1 MRTKKNS
8 KKTRMTKMNSEISI
22 ENRKAMS
29 IPQKGA
35 VFNSAI
41 LLESQ
46 CNKESNDIVSYQFL
60 FKRTAKRPD
69 LLTVLNNFSKGTRI
83 NLEDGDYLIK
93 SHDYTIKSLKKGIK
107 VTGSF
112 STVPVSLS
120 NPHVKQ
126 MTALEDFDHEYSK
139 MEMTQPETYFRVYPY
154 QNFNGPAFR
163 AKLFSYVS
171 TMGENYGY
179 CDDKSLYYRRASLVM
194 PKIKIT
200 KAIPQAKMMF
210 HTHPKRDEPSISSP
224 DDYLL
229 YFDLSH
235 KPRNIRHFYTVMA
248 DRMDYFHITPKHDKK
263 NDYVKIDEDKFIEK
277 LDKKMDEIAKK
288 LDEKLPSK
296 TAADDLYYCEKITK
310 EVVKW
315 LNKEYSKYFKIKYKC
330 HYRVKRNP
338 DKDMG
343 EDLHLGD
350 AFLAKALNDIKSG
363 SYTWPEFDENS
374 LPHEKY
380 AFWYS
385 LYYAMNMDRNGAGY
399 SRVLRLHPGDIR
411 RLHYFGNK
419 RFEGT
424 QFDYYDIIN
433 ILLLNYDISMADAK
447 VRDGTGTTSRIEEI
461 LDFLEVEE
469 EIPRDNLILL
479 TQVLEQGIHSDE
491 ARTTAGD
498 HYFILPL
505 IEACVLGL
513 QSIEDVKAGA
523 NYELKK
529 HELMVHSEKAG
540 NATAQALGDL
550 YNKTFV
556 GTSKSL
562 RPNPS
567 LKRQRVQYNG
577 KLPKH
582 SMANVELIQDILKE
596 FAPSRLDMPQ
606 DYKTERGQL
615 SLRVKVE
622 EEIVTIKLTLSSGNM
637 QIFSNS
643 DEAAIEAV
651 RKVIEVMKPYIDFTL
666 EDDIDNIGVITNEP
680 VRNPK
685 NAIIISVASPIQKTK
700 NEVLTS
706 LEKRLRDSTI
716 ATTYTTRTLREY
728 EKRPHIVEVSDDMYN
743 RLVSNGDIIMGIS
756 YGDSE
761 RRGYKRSDFEKSKY
775 VLVDTMIRDQ
785 DLLSRANSSIISF
798 YLHPTNSKGNVEY
811 YLKNHVSPQEAK
823 KVASL
828 LDYLRDMASG
838 DTFDHVIEYDI
849 NKPSFVIEEVFKEV
863 PKSNPKGPDPL
874 EQTIFGDG
882 SSYLTAQTIP
892 ITALQNL
899 RTGTS
904 AAPLAGPP
912 LLNPKQPS
920 VITISGPSGVGKTTI
935 IKRISKMTGAEFV
948 PSVTTRPL
956 RPKEKEGVDKFV
968 VTKERF
974 EQMIANEEFV
984 EHRKLK
990 NGHYYGRRYS
1000 DLKDLSIVDVTLKG
1014 KNEFEKKFPNTFS
1027 IFLKPNV
1034 SADVLASHMRKRGGM
1049 SESERKGRA
1058 DIIERMLE
1066 SASKMDFD
1074 LVITSRVGEYEKVA
1088 EEIVPQ
1094 LPQPNPKK
1102 YKGKASVVIS
1112 RSTKK
1117 DKKLMAVFNFP
1128 DGRKKT
1134 THFGGKGYS
1143 DYTIHNDKDRKKR
1156 YDTRHSSR
1164 EDWDD
1169 FTTAGALSKWI
1180 LWNKPSL
1187 IDSFNHYK
1195 AMFSLDGAI
1204 TVQTSQAG
1212 KIPASRNP
1220 NEVLPNFLG
1229 FGKKKEKKAGQRDPE
1244 QDTKD
1249 YKNFLQKHWQG
1260 GPFEFIRGGKAV
1272 NWKEL
1277 NPDAHPNALF
1287 STEQIGA
1294 GDSLLIYDPTNPKSN
1309 DLKNMIKEQKAAVK
1323 KIPTGYKPIPKG
1335 ITIYIDQ
1342 DDSYPAYPPNTM
1354 KDINA
1359 AKKLFK
1365 KENLKILRM
1374 PGETLP
1380 VFTAAISPGPLERPS
1395 SKKTKGDIKAEKIF
1409 GSIYHVLGGGPLA
1422 WPLVMVDGFRIGRLE
1437 HLKAWSKS
1445 EMSNKYKKAKSKTNP
1460 SKTPE
1465 GRKIPKRYLKGLNKE
1480 EMIIAAKEIDKGYK
1494 YDIDDPKAYEYWK
1507 SDIKATARGYKTV
1520 PSKYKKKFIEMYGPL
1535 PEEGKFLDKMAK
1547 ATKIKKSIL
1556 EKVYDK
1562 GLAAWRGGHRPGVQ
1576 QHQWAAGRVY
1586 SFVTLGNTVMK
1597 GKKKMPDHSL
1607 AVEAGL
1613 IKENPSKGWDL
1624 TMEEVD
1630 ILAAA
1635 YRDYNTVIIGKKALK
1650 FERFGTVK
1658 IPTSFDEVETPSDI
1672 VTSAIRKKN
1681 FFSED
1686 YFPMFFNS
1694 DLSALTAMKMQAGD
1708 SSIRIKN
1715 GYNSSGWRT
1724 WAEPIIN
1731 TTAYHLIERQDI
1743 FDLMLDTDFAD
1754 TDYKVSQICKNKDGF
1769 YLWDGKRRIPFDS
1782 VSYAKLLGGKGQF
1795 NVNHSSGN
1803 DKIFYLTIGLLWV
1816 KDSLK
1821 VVAIS
1826 FNKDKKNP
1834 PDFEFSRN
1842 KDKRKK
1848 RWDFVTKS
1856 PARDLYRKAKQ
1867 LADKEKVFFETQELA
1882 LREPVVRNVPASI
1895 RDDFLDWYYNHTKEI
1910 MFWLGSKKSGDQIA
1924 TLERRVI
1931 LKPVPKSI
1939 VEFVNN
1945 YDTKH
1950 RSKKMAP
1957 KLGTITRYILGKGK
1971 LVPRQVFGLAY
1982 FGPNSPPKSSYPIM
1996 LDAGGGN
2003 VESESQFKGYYGI
2016 VKLLEA
2022 YYMETNGIEGYGLAT
2037 SLQRAE
2043 YYRSFGWLMP
2053 LDMKY
2058 SPYIHKGP
2066 RNYLKLEDDG
2076 LGWDS
2081 DLHKLWRPVYSKAK
2095 KNPGW
2100 RHGEQME
2107 DDPFAEYFEEN
2118 VEGDENTT
2126 TA

>member
-1 MRTKKNS
+1 
-8 KKTRMTKMNSEISI
+8 MNSEISI

-41 LLESQ
+41 LLESE
-46 CNKESNDIVSYQFL
+46 CNKESNDIVSYHFL

-83 NLEDGDYLIK
+83 NLDDGDYLIK

-210 HTHPKRDEPSISSP
+210 HTHPKKDEPSISSP

-263 NDYVKIDEDKFIEK
+263 KDYVKIDEDKFIEK

-315 LNKEYSKYFKIKYKC
+315 LNKEYSKYFSVKYKC
-330 HYRVKRNP
+330 HYRVKKNP

-399 SRVLRLHPGDIR
+399 SRVLRLQPGDVR

-447 VRDGTGTTSRIEEI
+447 VRDGVGTTSRIEEI

-491 ARTTAGD
+491 ARTAAGD

-550 YNKTFV
+550 YNKTFA
-556 GTSKSL
+556 GTSNSL
-562 RPNPS
+562 RPNPPLS
-567 LKRQRVQYNG
+567 KKQMQYTYP
-577 KLPKH
+577 LPKH
-582 SMANVELIQDILKE
+582 SMANVELIKEVMKE
-596 FAPSRLDMPQ
+596 FAPSKLDVDMKYVTANGKLQ
-606 DYKTERGQL
+606 II
-615 SLRVKVE
+615 VKVE
-622 EEIVTIKLTLSSGNM
+622 EDLVKITFYPSTGNL

-651 RKVIEVMKPYIDFTL
+651 RKVIEVMKPYIDFRP

-828 LDYLRDMASG
+828 LDYLKDMASG

-849 NKPSFVIEEVFKEV
+849 NQPSFVIEEVFKEV

-882 SSYLTAQTIP
+882 SNYLTAQTIP

-904 AAPLAGPP
+904 AATTAGPP

-920 VITISGPSGVGKTTI
+920 VITISGPSGSGKSTI
-935 IKRISKMTGAEFV
+935 LKKISKITGAV
-948 PSVTTRPL
+948 MIPTVTTREK
-956 RPKEKEGVDKFV
+956 RPKEKLGQDRIF

-974 EQMIANEEFV
+974 QKMIADGAFV
-984 EHRKLK
+984 EWKKMK
-990 NGHYYGRRYS
+990 NGHYYGRRFS
-1000 DLKDLSIVDVTLKG
+1000 DFKDISIVDVNLKG
-1014 KNEFEKKFPNTFS
+1014 VGEYKRKFPNTFS

-1034 SADVLASHMRKRGGM
+1034 SADVLASHMLKRGGM

-1058 DIIERMLE
+1058 DIIERLLE

-1094 LPQPNPKK
+1094 LPQSNPKK

-1187 IDSFNHYK
+1187 MDSFNHYK

-1220 NEVLPNFLG
+1220 RIPKKYEGQDPSEHSDLYTDEDPIGTIQGLG
-1229 FGKKKEKKAGQRDPE
+1229 FKDKATAEKSIRLIKNSGKTHAHKIQAAMAMEQRARFHPHATKGIKDAQKIYAAFIEEMKEKTKSNPAFIVGQGGNTFDVRVVAPTRDPIMIE
-1244 QDTKD
+1244 SLRAATDKSFKHHKWYVKHHLDYVRIIAHSLVGDDEPYSPQRIDDLVWMHDYPKMMGDKDNFELVRELVSKHRSPHDTKYLMSMLRLMED
-1249 YKNFLQKHWQG
+1249 LKSPDWNRKTTALAAIMSTADALAHYY
-1260 GPFEFIRGGKAV
+1260 GPFF
-1272 NWKEL
+1272 
-1277 NPDAHPNALF
+1277 
-1287 STEQIGA
+1287 Q
-1294 GDSLLIYDPTNPKSN
+1294 
-1309 DLKNMIKEQKAAVK
+1309 
-1323 KIPTGYKPIPKG
+1323 
-1335 ITIYIDQ
+1335 IYIDENPDMSMEEIKKSNRQ
-1342 DDSYPAYPPNTM
+1342 KLAKDKLKLRAGPM
-1354 KDINA
+1354 KDGLDSIKFQYKGRKVRILGNDHI
-1359 AKKLFK
+1359 
-1365 KENLKILRM
+1365 KELI
-1374 PGETLP
+1374 
-1380 VFTAAISPGPLERPS
+1380 ER
-1395 SKKTKGDIKAEKIF
+1395 K
-1409 GSIYHVLGGGPLA
+1409 
-1422 WPLVMVDGFRIGRLE
+1422 
-1437 HLKAWSKS
+1437 
-1445 EMSNKYKKAKSKTNP
+1445 NP

-1826 FNKDKKNP
+1826 FNKDKKNLP
-1834 PDFEFSRN
+1834 
-1842 KDKRKK
+1842 
-1848 RWDFVTKS
+1848 
-1856 PARDLYRKAKQ
+1856 
-1867 LADKEKVFFETQELA
+1867 
-1882 LREPVVRNVPASI
+1882 
-1895 RDDFLDWYYNHTKEI
+1895 
-1910 MFWLGSKKSGDQIA
+1910 
-1924 TLERRVI
+1924 
-1931 LKPVPKSI
+1931 
-1939 VEFVNN
+1939 
-1945 YDTKH
+1945 
-1950 RSKKMAP
+1950 
-1957 KLGTITRYILGKGK
+1957 
-1971 LVPRQVFGLAY
+1971 
-1982 FGPNSPPKSSYPIM
+1982 
-1996 LDAGGGN
+1996 
-2003 VESESQFKGYYGI
+2003 
-2016 VKLLEA
+2016 
-2022 YYMETNGIEGYGLAT
+2022 
-2037 SLQRAE
+2037 
-2043 YYRSFGWLMP
+2043 
-2053 LDMKY
+2053 
-2058 SPYIHKGP
+2058 
-2066 RNYLKLEDDG
+2066 
-2076 LGWDS
+2076 
-2081 DLHKLWRPVYSKAK
+2081 K

-2126 TA
+2126 TV

>member
-1 MRTKKNS
+1 
-8 KKTRMTKMNSEISI
+8 MNSEISI

-46 CNKESNDIVSYQFL
+46 CTKESKDIVSYQFL

-83 NLEDGDYLIK
+83 NLDDGDYLIK

-210 HTHPKRDEPSISSP
+210 HTHPKKDEPSISSP

-229 YFDLSH
+229 YFDMSH

-277 LDKKMDEIAKK
+277 LDKKMDEIAKE

-315 LNKEYSKYFKIKYKC
+315 LNKEYSKYFSVKYKC
-330 HYRVKRNP
+330 YYRVKKNP

-447 VRDGTGTTSRIEEI
+447 VRDGIGTTSRIEEI

-550 YNKTFV
+550 YNKTFPS

-562 RPNPS
+562 RPNPPLS
-567 LKRQRVQYNG
+567 KRQMQYTYP
-577 KLPKH
+577 LPKH
-582 SMANVELIQDILKE
+582 SMANVDLIKEVMKE
-596 FAPSRLDMPQ
+596 FAPSKLDIEKPFIT
-606 DYKTERGQL
+606 DRGAL
-615 SLRVKVE
+615 NLRVKVE
-622 EEIVTIKLTLSSGNM
+622 EEIVTVGLTPSTGNL
-637 QIFSNS
+637 QIFSYS
-643 DEAAIEAV
+643 DEAAIGAV
-651 RKVIEVMKPYIDFTL
+651 RKVIEVMKPYIDFTP

-828 LDYLRDMASG
+828 LDYLKDMASG

-968 VTKERF
+968 VTKEKF
-974 EQMIANEEFV
+974 EQMIANGEFV

-1000 DLKDLSIVDVTLKG
+1000 DFKDLSIVDVTLKG
-1014 KNEFEKKFPNTFS
+1014 KNEFKKKFPNTFS

-1187 IDSFNHYK
+1187 MDSFNHYK

-1220 NEVLPNFLG
+1220 RIPKKYEGQDPSEHSDLYTDEDPIGTIQGLG
-1229 FGKKKEKKAGQRDPE
+1229 FKDKATAEKSIRLIKNSGKTHAHKIQAAMAMEQRARFHPHATDGI
-1244 QDTKD
+1244 KD
-1249 YKNFLQKHWQG
+1249 AQKIYAA
-1260 GPFEFIRGGKAV
+1260 FI
-1272 NWKEL
+1272 E
-1277 NPDAHPNALF
+1277 
-1287 STEQIGA
+1287 E
-1294 GDSLLIYDPTNPKSN
+1294 
-1309 DLKNMIKEQKAAVK
+1309 
-1323 KIPTGYKPIPKG
+1323 
-1335 ITIYIDQ
+1335 
-1342 DDSYPAYPPNTM
+1342 M
-1354 KDINA
+1354 K
-1359 AKKLFK
+1359 
-1365 KENLKILRM
+1365 
-1374 PGETLP
+1374 
-1380 VFTAAISPGPLERPS
+1380 
-1395 SKKTKGDIKAEKIF
+1395 KKTKRNPPWAVFIVGKVGDKYAATTRDDGRIGLPGGKVDVGESGKVAVMREATEEGWSFPKETNLTLIHQQDVEGNPIDWYMADTTPSKLSEYKEKHRGIKPILITEEELRNSGF
-1409 GSIYHVLGGGPLA
+1409 GNENALLHSKNPAFIVGQGGNTFDVRVVAPTRDPIMIESLRAATDKSFKHHKWYVKHHLDYVMAIMKRMPKVMGNWDKEMVDMVWMHDYPKMVGGGHDLA
-1422 WPLVMVDGFRIGRLE
+1422 IVNTLLTKHRDEDYAHKVVHQLHLMERL
-1437 HLKAWSKS
+1437 K
-1445 EMSNKYKKAKSKTNP
+1445 
-1460 SKTPE
+1460 
-1465 GRKIPKRYLKGLNKE
+1465 
-1480 EMIIAAKEIDKGYK
+1480 
-1494 YDIDDPKAYEYWK
+1494 K
-1507 SDIKATARGYKTV
+1507 SDWNSLTEYSMVAANLSTADALAHY
-1520 PSKYKKKFIEMYGPL
+1520 YGPFFQL
-1535 PEEGKFLDKMAK
+1535 HIDENPDMSMEE
-1547 ATKIKKSIL
+1547 IKKSNRQKLAKDKLKLRAGPMKDGLDSIRFQYKGR
-1556 EKVYDK
+1556 KV
-1562 GLAAWRGGHRPGVQ
+1562 RIV
-1576 QHQWAAGRVY
+1576 
-1586 SFVTLGNTVMK
+1586 GN
-1597 GKKKMPDHSL
+1597 DH
-1607 AVEAGL
+1607 
-1613 IKENPSKGWDL
+1613 IKELIEKKNPMAPGYQSYSWTTEDWRSIKVNNKGEIDYKEKCGAEGTQTPDGSPRL
-1624 TMEEVD
+1624 CLPAEVIRSLLRTESGKD
-1630 ILAAA
+1630 
-1635 YRDYNTVIIGKKALK
+1635 VIRTQARKKARAK
-1650 FERFGTVK
+1650 KGERV
-1658 IPTSFDEVETPSDI
+1658 PWHP
-1672 VTSAIRKKN
+1672 
-1681 FFSED
+1681 
-1686 YFPMFFNS
+1686 
-1694 DLSALTAMKMQAGD
+1694 
-1708 SSIRIKN
+1708 RIKKI
-1715 GYNSSGWRT
+1715 W
-1724 WAEPIIN
+1724 
-1731 TTAYHLIERQDI
+1731 
-1743 FDLMLDTDFAD
+1743 
-1754 TDYKVSQICKNKDGF
+1754 
-1769 YLWDGKRRIPFDS
+1769 KR
-1782 VSYAKLLGGKGQF
+1782 
-1795 NVNHSSGN
+1795 
-1803 DKIFYLTIGLLWV
+1803 V
-1816 KDSLK
+1816 KEQSP
-1821 VVAIS
+1821 
-1826 FNKDKKNP
+1826 KDKKNP

-1867 LADKEKVFFETQELA
+1867 LADKEEVFFETQEVA
-1882 LREPVVRNVPASI
+1882 LREPRIRNVPANI
-1895 RDDFLDWYYNHTKEI
+1895 RDDFLDWYYNHTKDI
-1910 MFWLGSKKSGDQIA
+1910 VFWLGSKKSGDQIA

-1931 LKPVPKSI
+1931 LKPVPASI

-1950 RSKKMAP
+1950 RSQKTAP
-1957 KLGTITRYILGKGK
+1957 KLGTIARYNLKKGK
-1971 LVPRQVFGLAY
+1971 LLPSTVFGLAY
-1982 FGPNSPPKSSYPIM
+1982 FGPNSPPKSSYPII
-1996 LDAGGGN
+1996 LDAGGGH
-2003 VESESQFKGYYGI
+2003 VEKESQFKGYYGI

-2022 YYMETNGIEGYGLAT
+2022 HYMESNGIEGYGLAT

-2081 DLHKLWRPVYSKAK
+2081 DLHALWRPVYSKAK

-2126 TA
+2126 TV

>member
-1 MRTKKNS
+1 MK
-8 KKTRMTKMNSEISI
+8 SEISI

-46 CNKESNDIVSYQFL
+46 CNKESNDIVSYHFL

-126 MTALEDFDHEYSK
+126 MTALEDFDYEYSK

-210 HTHPKRDEPSISSP
+210 HTHPKKDEPSISSP

-229 YFDLSH
+229 YFDMSH

-248 DRMDYFHITPKHDKK
+248 DRMDYFHIIPKHDKK

-315 LNKEYSKYFKIKYKC
+315 LNKEYSKYFSVKYKC
-330 HYRVKRNP
+330 HYRVKKNP

-399 SRVLRLHPGDIR
+399 SRVLRLQPGEVR

-447 VRDGTGTTSRIEEI
+447 VRDGIGTTSRIEEI

-491 ARTTAGD
+491 ARTAAGD

-550 YNKTFV
+550 YNKTFA
-556 GTSKSL
+556 GTPKSL
-562 RPNPS
+562 RPNPPLS
-567 LKRQRVQYNG
+567 KRQMQYTYP
-577 KLPKH
+577 LPKH
-582 SMANVELIQDILKE
+582 SMANVDLIKEVMKE
-596 FAPSRLDMPQ
+596 FAPSKLDIEKPFIT
-606 DYKTERGQL
+606 DRGAIN
-615 SLRVKVE
+615 LRVKVE
-622 EEIVTIKLTLSSGNM
+622 EEIVTVGLTPSTGNL

-643 DEAAIEAV
+643 DEAAIGAV
-651 RKVIEVMKPYIDFTL
+651 RKVIEVMKPYIDFRP

-798 YLHPTNSKGNVEY
+798 YLHPTNSKGNVEH
-811 YLKNHVSPQEAK
+811 YLKNHISPQEAK

-828 LDYLRDMASG
+828 LDYLKDMASG

-849 NKPSFVIEEVFKEV
+849 NQPSFVIEEVFKEV

-920 VITISGPSGVGKTTI
+920 VITISGPSGSGKSTI
-935 IKRISKMTGAEFV
+935 LKKISKITGAV
-948 PSVTTRPL
+948 MIPTVTTREK
-956 RPKEKEGVDKFV
+956 RPKEKLGQDRIF

-974 EQMIANEEFV
+974 QKMIADGAFV
-984 EHRKLK
+984 EWKKMK
-990 NGHYYGRRYS
+990 NGHYYGRRFS
-1000 DLKDLSIVDVTLKG
+1000 DFKDISIVDVNLKG
-1014 KNEFEKKFPNTFS
+1014 VGEYKRKFRNTFS

-1058 DIIERMLE
+1058 DIIERLLE

-1164 EDWDD
+1164 EDWED

-1187 IDSFNHYK
+1187 MDSFNHYK

-1220 NEVLPNFLG
+1220 RIPKKYEGQDPSEHSDLYTDEDPIGTIQGLG
-1229 FGKKKEKKAGQRDPE
+1229 FKDKATAEKSIRLIKNSGKTHAHKIQAAMAMEQRARFHPHATDGIKDAQKIYAAFIEEMKQKTKRNPSHCPIEVEARRAANDPSFKHHKWYVKHHLDYVMAIMKRMPKVMGNWDKEMVDMVWMHDYPKMVGGGHDLAIVNTLLTKHRDEDYAHKVVHQLHLMERLKKSDWNSLTEYSMVAANLSTADALAHYYGPFFQLYIDENPDMSMEEIKKSNRQKLAKDKLKLRAGPMKDGLDSIRFQYKGRKVRIVGNDHIKELIEKK
-1244 QDTKD
+1244 
-1249 YKNFLQKHWQG
+1249 
-1260 GPFEFIRGGKAV
+1260 
-1272 NWKEL
+1272 
-1277 NPDAHPNALF
+1277 
-1287 STEQIGA
+1287 
-1294 GDSLLIYDPTNPKSN
+1294 
-1309 DLKNMIKEQKAAVK
+1309 
-1323 KIPTGYKPIPKG
+1323 
-1335 ITIYIDQ
+1335 
-1342 DDSYPAYPPNTM
+1342 
-1354 KDINA
+1354 
-1359 AKKLFK
+1359 
-1365 KENLKILRM
+1365 
-1374 PGETLP
+1374 
-1380 VFTAAISPGPLERPS
+1380 
-1395 SKKTKGDIKAEKIF
+1395 
-1409 GSIYHVLGGGPLA
+1409 
-1422 WPLVMVDGFRIGRLE
+1422 
-1437 HLKAWSKS
+1437 
-1445 EMSNKYKKAKSKTNP
+1445 NP

-1494 YDIDDPKAYEYWK
+1494 YDIDDPKAYEFWK

-1535 PEEGKFLDKMAK
+1535 PEEGEFLDKMAK

-1576 QHQWAAGRVY
+1576 QHQWATGRVY

-1694 DLSALTAMKMQAGD
+1694 DLSALTAMKIQAGD

-1782 VSYAKLLGGKGQF
+1782 VSYAKLIGEKGQF
-1795 NVNHSSGN
+1795 NIKHSSGN
-1803 DKIFYLTIGLLWV
+1803 DKIFDLTIGLLWV

-1834 PDFEFSRN
+1834 NHIKISHYPDPDPEAEEGMMRIDLHEDGKNVGFLLWKELDDVVHIDYLNVKPSHRRKGLGTLLLDEFGKMH
-1842 KDKRKK
+1842 KDKKIQLN
-1848 RWDFVTKS
+1848 VS
-1856 PARDLYRKAKQ
+1856 LESQSRDWL
-1867 LADKEKVFFETQELA
+1867 
-1882 LREPVVRNVPASI
+1882 P
-1895 RDDFLDWYYNHTKEI
+1895 DWY
-1910 MFWLGSKKSGDQIA
+1910 Q
-1924 TLERRVI
+1924 
-1931 LKPVPKSI
+1931 
-1939 VEFVNN
+1939 
-1945 YDTKH
+1945 
-1950 RSKKMAP
+1950 
-1957 KLGTITRYILGKGK
+1957 RYGFK
-1971 LVPRQVFGLAY
+1971 LV
-1982 FGPNSPPKSSYPIM
+1982 
-1996 LDAGGGN
+1996 
-2003 VESESQFKGYYGI
+2003 ESGSN
-2016 VKLLEA
+2016 LMA
-2022 YYMETNGIEGYGLAT
+2022 
-2037 SLQRAE
+2037 LQ
-2043 YYRSFGWLMP
+2043 
-2053 LDMKY
+2053 
-2058 SPYIHKGP
+2058 
-2066 RNYLKLEDDG
+2066 
-2076 LGWDS
+2076 
-2081 DLHKLWRPVYSKAK
+2081 
-2095 KNPGW
+2095 NPGW

-2126 TA
+2126 TV

>member
-1 MRTKKNS
+1 MRTKKNL
-8 KKTRMTKMNSEISI
+8 KKMRMTKMNSEISI

-46 CNKESNDIVSYQFL
+46 CTKESNDIVSYHFL

-210 HTHPKRDEPSISSP
+210 HTHPKKDEPSISSP

-399 SRVLRLHPGDIR
+399 SRVLRLQPGDIR

-550 YNKTFV
+550 YNKTFPS

-582 SMANVELIQDILKE
+582 SMANVELIQDLLKE
-596 FAPSRLDMPQ
+596 FAPSRLDIPK
-606 DYKTERGQL
+606 DYETERGDL

-622 EEIVTIKLTLSSGNM
+622 EEIVTIKLTPSTGNL
-637 QIFSNS
+637 QIFSYS
-643 DEAAIEAV
+643 DEAAIGAV
-651 RKVIEVMKPYIDFTL
+651 RKVIEVMKPYIDFTT

-828 LDYLRDMASG
+828 LDYLKDMASG

-904 AAPLAGPP
+904 AATTAGPP

-974 EQMIANEEFV
+974 EQMIANGEFV

-1000 DLKDLSIVDVTLKG
+1000 DFKDLSIVDVTLKG
-1014 KNEFEKKFPNTFS
+1014 KNEFKKKFPNTFS

-1187 IDSFNHYK
+1187 MDSFNHYK

-1220 NEVLPNFLG
+1220 PEEV
-1229 FGKKKEKKAGQRDPE
+1229 
-1244 QDTKD
+1244 
-1249 YKNFLQKHWQG
+1249 
-1260 GPFEFIRGGKAV
+1260 FIE
-1272 NWKEL
+1272 NYL
-1277 NPDAHPNALF
+1277 NPDRREKIIKRLNRRLKNISGSKIKSRKDKLKEWREAYNWKGRNA
-1287 STEQIGA
+1287 E
-1294 GDSLLIYDPTNPKSN
+1294 SLLEAILSTIDKEIGNKSVFKIYRAMITLQFSEADFLNNMQTVPVGSSWTTYKEGADIYVGGSKFDYLGMRPGKQALLTATAHISAVDVYNTVGNRLSFPQEKELTMYDDVKINRVDFYPIDDKARDKFLSWRTTGKNWKPWIDPSIKPETVYKYQGQYVETYESNVLEPTYITNPRADRTDTYLFDSN
-1309 DLKNMIKEQKAAVK
+1309 PR
-1323 KIPTGYKPIPKG
+1323 IP
-1335 ITIYIDQ
+1335 
-1342 DDSYPAYPPNTM
+1342 
-1354 KDINA
+1354 
-1359 AKKLFK
+1359 
-1365 KENLKILRM
+1365 
-1374 PGETLP
+1374 
-1380 VFTAAISPGPLERPS
+1380 
-1395 SKKTKGDIKAEKIF
+1395 KKTKRNPSHCPIEVEARRAATDKSFKHHKWYVKHHLDYVMAIMKRMPKVMGNWDKEMVDMVWMHDYPKM
-1409 GSIYHVLGGGPLA
+1409 VGGGHDLA
-1422 WPLVMVDGFRIGRLE
+1422 IVNTLLTKHRGEDYAHKVVHQLHLMERL
-1437 HLKAWSKS
+1437 K
-1445 EMSNKYKKAKSKTNP
+1445 
-1460 SKTPE
+1460 
-1465 GRKIPKRYLKGLNKE
+1465 
-1480 EMIIAAKEIDKGYK
+1480 
-1494 YDIDDPKAYEYWK
+1494 K
-1507 SDIKATARGYKTV
+1507 SDWNSLTEYSMVAANLSTADALAHY
-1520 PSKYKKKFIEMYGPL
+1520 YGPFFQL
-1535 PEEGKFLDKMAK
+1535 YIDENPDMSMDE
-1547 ATKIKKSIL
+1547 IKKSNRQKLAKDKLKLRAGPMKDGLDSIRFQYKGR
-1556 EKVYDK
+1556 KV
-1562 GLAAWRGGHRPGVQ
+1562 RI
-1576 QHQWAAGRVY
+1576 
-1586 SFVTLGNTVMK
+1586 LGN
-1597 GKKKMPDHSL
+1597 
-1607 AVEAGL
+1607 EQ
-1613 IKENPSKGWDL
+1613 IKE
-1624 TMEEVD
+1624 
-1630 ILAAA
+1630 
-1635 YRDYNTVIIGKKALK
+1635 
-1650 FERFGTVK
+1650 
-1658 IPTSFDEVETPSDI
+1658 
-1672 VTSAIRKKN
+1672 
-1681 FFSED
+1681 
-1686 YFPMFFNS
+1686 
-1694 DLSALTAMKMQAGD
+1694 
-1708 SSIRIKN
+1708 
-1715 GYNSSGWRT
+1715 
-1724 WAEPIIN
+1724 
-1731 TTAYHLIERQDI
+1731 LIE
-1743 FDLMLDTDFAD
+1743 
-1754 TDYKVSQICKNKDGF
+1754 
-1769 YLWDGKRRIPFDS
+1769 
-1782 VSYAKLLGGKGQF
+1782 
-1795 NVNHSSGN
+1795 
-1803 DKIFYLTIGLLWV
+1803 
-1816 KDSLK
+1816 
-1821 VVAIS
+1821 
-1826 FNKDKKNP
+1826 KKNP
-1834 PDFEFSRN
+1834 MAPGYQSYSWTTEDWRSIKVNNKGEIDYKEKCGAEGTQTPDGSPRLCLPAEVIRSLLRTESG
-1842 KDKRKK
+1842 KDVIRTQARKK
-1848 RWDFVTKS
+1848 ARAKKGERVPWHPRIKKIWKRVKEQS
-1856 PARDLYRKAKQ
+1856 PKD
-1867 LADKEKVFFETQELA
+1867 
-1882 LREPVVRNVPASI
+1882 
-1895 RDDFLDWYYNHTKEI
+1895 
-1910 MFWLGSKKSGDQIA
+1910 
-1924 TLERRVI
+1924 
-1931 LKPVPKSI
+1931 
-1939 VEFVNN
+1939 
-1945 YDTKH
+1945 
-1950 RSKKMAP
+1950 
-1957 KLGTITRYILGKGK
+1957 
-1971 LVPRQVFGLAY
+1971 
-1982 FGPNSPPKSSYPIM
+1982 
-1996 LDAGGGN
+1996 
-2003 VESESQFKGYYGI
+2003 
-2016 VKLLEA
+2016 
-2022 YYMETNGIEGYGLAT
+2022 
-2037 SLQRAE
+2037 
-2043 YYRSFGWLMP
+2043 
-2053 LDMKY
+2053 
-2058 SPYIHKGP
+2058 
-2066 RNYLKLEDDG
+2066 
-2076 LGWDS
+2076 
-2081 DLHKLWRPVYSKAK
+2081 K

-2126 TA
+2126 TV

>member
-1 MRTKKNS
+1 
-8 KKTRMTKMNSEISI
+8 MNSEISI

-41 LLESQ
+41 LLESR
-46 CNKESNDIVSYQFL
+46 CNKESNDIVSYHFL

-83 NLEDGDYLIK
+83 NLDDGDYLIK

-210 HTHPKRDEPSISSP
+210 HTHPKKDEPSISSP

-315 LNKEYSKYFKIKYKC
+315 LNKEYSKYFSVKYKC
-330 HYRVKRNP
+330 HYRVKKNP

-399 SRVLRLHPGDIR
+399 SRVLRLQPGDIR

-447 VRDGTGTTSRIEEI
+447 VRDGVGTTSRIEEI

-491 ARTTAGD
+491 ARTAAGD

-550 YNKTFV
+550 YNKTFA

-567 LKRQRVQYNG
+567 LKRQRLQYNG

-828 LDYLRDMASG
+828 LDYLKDMASG

-849 NKPSFVIEEVFKEV
+849 NQPSFVIEEVFKEV

-882 SSYLTAQTIP
+882 SNYLTAQTIP

-904 AAPLAGPP
+904 AATTAGPP

-920 VITISGPSGVGKTTI
+920 VITISGPSGSGKSTI
-935 IKRISKMTGAEFV
+935 LKKISKITGAV
-948 PSVTTRPL
+948 MIPTVTTRGK
-956 RPKEKEGVDKFV
+956 RPKEKLGQDRIF
-968 VTKERF
+968 VTKGGF
-974 EQMIANEEFV
+974 QKMIADGAFV
-984 EHRKLK
+984 EWKKMK
-990 NGHYYGRRYS
+990 NGHYYGRRFS
-1000 DLKDLSIVDVTLKG
+1000 DFKDISIVDVNLKG
-1014 KNEFEKKFPNTFS
+1014 VGEYKRKFPNTFS

-1094 LPQPNPKK
+1094 LPQSNPKK

-1187 IDSFNHYK
+1187 MDSFNHYK

-1220 NEVLPNFLG
+1220 RIPKKYEGQDPSEHSDLYTDEDPIGTIQGLG
-1229 FGKKKEKKAGQRDPE
+1229 FKDKATAEKSIRLIKNSGKTHAHKIQAAMAMEQRAR
-1244 QDTKD
+1244 
-1249 YKNFLQKHWQG
+1249 F
-1260 GPFEFIRGGKAV
+1260 
-1272 NWKEL
+1272 
-1277 NPDAHPNALF
+1277 HPHA
-1287 STEQIGA
+1287 T
-1294 GDSLLIYDPTNPKSN
+1294 
-1309 DLKNMIKEQKAAVK
+1309 
-1323 KIPTGYKPIPKG
+1323 KG
-1335 ITIYIDQ
+1335 IKDAQKIYAAFIEE
-1342 DDSYPAYPPNTM
+1342 M
-1354 KDINA
+1354 K
-1359 AKKLFK
+1359 
-1365 KENLKILRM
+1365 
-1374 PGETLP
+1374 
-1380 VFTAAISPGPLERPS
+1380 
-1395 SKKTKGDIKAEKIF
+1395 KKTKRNPPWAVFIVGKVGDKYA
-1409 GSIYHVLGGGPLA
+1409 A
-1422 WPLVMVDGFRIGRLE
+1422 TTRDDGRIGLPGGKVDVGESGKVAVMREATEEGWSFPKETNLTLIHQQDVEGNPIDWYMADTTPSKLSEYKEKHRGIKPILITEEELRNSGFGNENLPLHSKNPMAPGYQSYSWTTEDWRSIKVNNKGEIDYKEKCGAEGTQTPDGSPRLCLPVE
-1437 HLKAWSKS
+1437 VIRSLLRTESGKDVIRTQAR
-1445 EMSNKYKKAKSKTNP
+1445 KKARAK
-1460 SKTPE
+1460 
-1465 GRKIPKRYLKGLNKE
+1465 KGE
-1480 EMIIAAKEIDKGYK
+1480 
-1494 YDIDDPKAYEYWK
+1494 
-1507 SDIKATARGYKTV
+1507 RV
-1520 PSKYKKKFIEMYGPL
+1520 PWHPR
-1535 PEEGKFLDKMAK
+1535 
-1547 ATKIKKSIL
+1547 IKKIWKRVKEQSP
-1556 EKVYDK
+1556 KDK
-1562 GLAAWRGGHRPGVQ
+1562 
-1576 QHQWAAGRVY
+1576 
-1586 SFVTLGNTVMK
+1586 K
-1597 GKKKMPDHSL
+1597 
-1607 AVEAGL
+1607 
-1613 IKENPSKGWDL
+1613 NPNKGWDL
-1624 TMEEVD
+1624 TMEEVN

-1681 FFSED
+1681 FFSQD

-1694 DLSALTAMKMQAGD
+1694 DLSALAAMKIQAGD
-1708 SSIRIKN
+1708 RSIRIKN
-1715 GYNSSGWRT
+1715 GYHSSGWRT

-1743 FDLMLDTDFAD
+1743 FDLVHFSDTDFAD

-1782 VSYAKLLGGKGQF
+1782 VSYAKLLGGEGQF
-1795 NVNHSSGN
+1795 NIKHSSGK

-1826 FNKDKKNP
+1826 FNKD
-1834 PDFEFSRN
+1834 
-1842 KDKRKK
+1842 
-1848 RWDFVTKS
+1848 
-1856 PARDLYRKAKQ
+1856 
-1867 LADKEKVFFETQELA
+1867 
-1882 LREPVVRNVPASI
+1882 
-1895 RDDFLDWYYNHTKEI
+1895 
-1910 MFWLGSKKSGDQIA
+1910 
-1924 TLERRVI
+1924 
-1931 LKPVPKSI
+1931 
-1939 VEFVNN
+1939 
-1945 YDTKH
+1945 
-1950 RSKKMAP
+1950 
-1957 KLGTITRYILGKGK
+1957 
-1971 LVPRQVFGLAY
+1971 
-1982 FGPNSPPKSSYPIM
+1982 
-1996 LDAGGGN
+1996 
-2003 VESESQFKGYYGI
+2003 
-2016 VKLLEA
+2016 
-2022 YYMETNGIEGYGLAT
+2022 
-2037 SLQRAE
+2037 
-2043 YYRSFGWLMP
+2043 
-2053 LDMKY
+2053 
-2058 SPYIHKGP
+2058 
-2066 RNYLKLEDDG
+2066 
-2076 LGWDS
+2076 
-2081 DLHKLWRPVYSKAK
+2081 K

-2126 TA
+2126 TV

>member
-1 MRTKKNS
+1 
-8 KKTRMTKMNSEISI
+8 MNSEISI

-46 CNKESNDIVSYQFL
+46 CTKESNDIVSYHFL

-210 HTHPKRDEPSISSP
+210 HTHPKKDEPSISSP

-399 SRVLRLHPGDIR
+399 SRVLRLQPGDFR

-550 YNKTFV
+550 YNKTFPS

-582 SMANVELIQDILKE
+582 SMANVELIQDLLKE
-596 FAPSRLDMPQ
+596 FAPSRLDIPK
-606 DYKTERGQL
+606 DYETERGDL

-622 EEIVTIKLTLSSGNM
+622 EEIVTIKLTPSTGNL
-637 QIFSNS
+637 QIFSYS
-643 DEAAIEAV
+643 DEAAIGAV
-651 RKVIEVMKPYIDFTL
+651 RKVIEVMKPYIDFTT

-828 LDYLRDMASG
+828 LDYLKDMASG

-904 AAPLAGPP
+904 AATTAGPP

-974 EQMIANEEFV
+974 EQMIANGEFV

-1000 DLKDLSIVDVTLKG
+1000 DFKDLSIVDVTLKG
-1014 KNEFEKKFPNTFS
+1014 KNEFKKKFPNTFS

-1187 IDSFNHYK
+1187 MDSFNHYK

-1220 NEVLPNFLG
+1220 PEEV
-1229 FGKKKEKKAGQRDPE
+1229 
-1244 QDTKD
+1244 
-1249 YKNFLQKHWQG
+1249 
-1260 GPFEFIRGGKAV
+1260 FIE
-1272 NWKEL
+1272 NYL
-1277 NPDAHPNALF
+1277 NPDRREKIIKRLNRR
-1287 STEQIGA
+1287 
-1294 GDSLLIYDPTNPKSN
+1294 
-1309 DLKNMIKEQKAAVK
+1309 LKN
-1323 KIPTGYKPIPKG
+1323 
-1335 ITIYIDQ
+1335 
-1342 DDSYPAYPPNTM
+1342 
-1354 KDINA
+1354 
-1359 AKKLFK
+1359 
-1365 KENLKILRM
+1365 
-1374 PGETLP
+1374 
-1380 VFTAAISPGPLERPS
+1380 IS
-1395 SKKTKGDIKAEKIF
+1395 
-1409 GSIYHVLGGGPLA
+1409 GS
-1422 WPLVMVDGFRIGRLE
+1422 
-1437 HLKAWSKS
+1437 
-1445 EMSNKYKKAKSKTNP
+1445 
-1460 SKTPE
+1460 
-1465 GRKIPKRYLKGLNKE
+1465 
-1480 EMIIAAKEIDKGYK
+1480 
-1494 YDIDDPKAYEYWK
+1494 
-1507 SDIKATARGYKTV
+1507 
-1520 PSKYKKKFIEMYGPL
+1520 
-1535 PEEGKFLDKMAK
+1535 
-1547 ATKIKKSIL
+1547 KIKS
-1556 EKVYDK
+1556 
-1562 GLAAWRGGHRPGVQ
+1562 R
-1576 QHQWAAGRVY
+1576 
-1586 SFVTLGNTVMK
+1586 
-1597 GKKKMPDHSL
+1597 
-1607 AVEAGL
+1607 
-1613 IKENPSKGWDL
+1613 
-1624 TMEEVD
+1624 
-1630 ILAAA
+1630 
-1635 YRDYNTVIIGKKALK
+1635 
-1650 FERFGTVK
+1650 
-1658 IPTSFDEVETPSDI
+1658 
-1672 VTSAIRKKN
+1672 
-1681 FFSED
+1681 
-1686 YFPMFFNS
+1686 
-1694 DLSALTAMKMQAGD
+1694 
-1708 SSIRIKN
+1708 
-1715 GYNSSGWRT
+1715 
-1724 WAEPIIN
+1724 
-1731 TTAYHLIERQDI
+1731 
-1743 FDLMLDTDFAD
+1743 
-1754 TDYKVSQICKNKDGF
+1754 
-1769 YLWDGKRRIPFDS
+1769 
-1782 VSYAKLLGGKGQF
+1782 
-1795 NVNHSSGN
+1795 
-1803 DKIFYLTIGLLWV
+1803 
-1816 KDSLK
+1816 
-1821 VVAIS
+1821 
-1826 FNKDKKNP
+1826 KDKLKEWREAYNWKG
-1834 PDFEFSRN
+1834 RN
-1842 KDKRKK
+1842 
-1848 RWDFVTKS
+1848 
-1856 PARDLYRKAKQ
+1856 A
-1867 LADKEKVFFETQELA
+1867 
-1882 LREPVVRNVPASI
+1882 
-1895 RDDFLDWYYNHTKEI
+1895 
-1910 MFWLGSKKSGDQIA
+1910 
-1924 TLERRVI
+1924 
-1931 LKPVPKSI
+1931 
-1939 VEFVNN
+1939 
-1945 YDTKH
+1945 
-1950 RSKKMAP
+1950 
-1957 KLGTITRYILGKGK
+1957 
-1971 LVPRQVFGLAY
+1971 
-1982 FGPNSPPKSSYPIM
+1982 
-1996 LDAGGGN
+1996 
-2003 VESESQFKGYYGI
+2003 ES
-2016 VKLLEA
+2016 LLEA
-2022 YYMETNGIEGYGLAT
+2022 ILSTIDKEIGNKSVFQNIQGDDYITVFRSRFFEQYADSTSWEVVGRLTKKVPIYMLVAQ
-2037 SLQRAE
+2037 SL
-2043 YYRSFGWLMP
+2043 
-2053 LDMKY
+2053 
-2058 SPYIHKGP
+2058 II
-2066 RNYLKLEDDG
+2066 
-2076 LGWDS
+2076 
-2081 DLHKLWRPVYSKAK
+2081 
-2095 KNPGW
+2095 
-2100 RHGEQME
+2100 
-2107 DDPFAEYFEEN
+2107 
-2118 VEGDENTT
+2118 
-2126 TA
+2126 